1 MIINHCKKYKIEPS
15 LTVLTGGAGFG
26 KMYHKFSTKHPMKFL
41 YYSSLFRY
49 CCDSISVKKDYIH
62 YCDFLPE
69 VKINMILKVHL
80 LKLQMRLKDVKYIN
94 INEFPVLDQEMLSWV
109 DRRCR
114 KATEN
119 MKIQFEG
126 FQL

>member
-1 MIINHCKKYKIEPS
+1 
-15 LTVLTGGAGFG
+15 
-26 KMYHKFSTKHPMKFL
+26 
-41 YYSSLFRY
+41 
-49 CCDSISVKKDYIH
+49 
-62 YCDFLPE
+62 
-69 VKINMILKVHL
+69 
-80 LKLQMRLKDVKYIN
+80 MRLKDVKYIN